1 MKVIKKGQELVITI
15 PLEKPKP
22 SKSGRTLLVCS
33 SRGVRPLAVSVEG
46 KTLYLVLNGFIYP
59 EERVPVGN
67 TKNRE
72 RSDEDDEE

>member
-1 MKVIKKGQELVITI
+1 MKVRQRGQDLVITI

-33 SRGVRPLAVSVEG
+33 SRGVRPAGVSVEG
-46 KTLYLVLNGFIYP
+46 KKLYLVVNGFIYP

-72 RSDEDDEE
+72 GSDEDDEE

>member
-1 MKVIKKGQELVITI
+1 MKVRQRGQELVITI
-15 PLEKPKP
+15 PLERPKP

-33 SRGVRPLAVSVEG
+33 SRGVRPVGVSVEG

-59 EERVPVGN
+59 EERVPVGA

-72 RSDEDDEE
+72 RSDEDDEQ